1 MTASNIPRVVIS
13 TLGMDQHENGAIAV
27 QRMLMES
34 QMVVSYMG
42 VLNTP
47 AQVAEHAEEVDADV
61 VGISCHS
68 WEYLTLVPELLK
80 VLSDR
85 QQKCS
90 VVIGGS
96 VITPKDAEEMLAKG
110 VDGVFDGRASQDQIV
125 NSIRDLV
132 IKKQNAESTD

>member
-1 MTASNIPRVVIS
+1 MTSNVPHVVVS

-34 QMVVSYMG
+34 QMQVSYMG

-47 AQVAEHAEEVDADV
+47 AQVADYAEEVEADV

-68 WEYLTLVPELLK
+68 WEYLTLVPELLDIIK
-80 VLSDR
+80 DR
-85 QQKCS
+85 DMTCA

-96 VITPKDAEEMLAKG
+96 VITPKDAEVMLARG
-110 VDGVFDGRASQDQIV
+110 IDGVFDARSSQDQIV

-132 IKKQNAESTD
+132 IKLQTSN

>member
-1 MTASNIPRVVIS
+1 MASPRIVIA

-34 QMVVSYMG
+34 QMTTSYLG

-47 AQVAEHAEEVDADV
+47 ANVVDHAEEFEADV
-61 VGISCHS
+61 IGISCHS
-68 WEYLTLVPELLK
+68 WEYLTLVPELMDLLK
-80 VLSDR
+80 ERNLE
-85 QQKCS
+85 CS

-96 VITPKDAEEMLAKG
+96 IITAKDSESMLTRG
-110 VDGVFDGRASQDQIV
+110 VDGVFDATASQDQIV

-132 IKKQNAESTD
+132 ISRHNA